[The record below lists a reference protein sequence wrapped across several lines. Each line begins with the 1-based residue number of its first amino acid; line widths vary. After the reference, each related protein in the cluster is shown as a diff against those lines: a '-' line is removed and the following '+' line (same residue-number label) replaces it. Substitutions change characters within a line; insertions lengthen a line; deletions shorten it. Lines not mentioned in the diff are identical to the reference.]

1 MRLKA
6 DQNSDKTSRVCFFI
20 PQIIYGH
27 SQKSGG
33 GFDFSA
39 RGVRGGMCKQDNYRL
54 FSNETIFI

>member
-27 SQKSGG
+27 SEKSGG

-39 RGVRGGMCKQDNYRL
+39 RGVGGRNVQTRQLSLILK
-54 FSNETIFI
+54 